1 MLSKH
6 FAVLGSTGVGK
17 STSVS
22 LLLNEILQ
30 ARPNLRVFLLDVH
43 NEYGRCFGDRAL
55 VLNPRNLK
63 LPFWLFNFEEI
74 VDVLFGGRPGVPEE
88 LDVLAEI
95 IPMAKGIYTQYQNS
109 DRIGLKR
116 MDPKSGG
123 YTVDTPVPYR
133 LVDLISL
140 IDERM
145 GKLENRSSRIIYHKL
160 ISRIETVRNDP
171 RYTFMFDNANVGGD
185 TMAEV
190 ISHLFRLPANGR
202 PMTIMQLAGF
212 PAEVVNSVVSVLC
225 RMAFDF
231 GLWSDGVSPLL
242 FVCEEAHRYAAADRN
257 IGFGPTRK
265 AVSRIAKEGRKY
277 GVFLG
282 LVTQRPAELDATII
296 SQCNTLFA
304 MRLANDRDQALLR
317 SAVSDA
323 AANLLSFVPSLG
335 TREVLA
341 FGEGVALP
349 TRLRFKEVP
358 VHQLPRSE
366 ATIATAPSVTAGH
379 DMHFVSRRAGPL
391 ARRHLASR
399 RAQRSRH
406 HTTGP
411 PRAHDAGGSADA
423 AAVDGARSRSLLAA
437 EEAAA
442 LRALAFAHFLRV
454 NRYPLRSKALYGSGT
469 AASRGREP
477 GRSLHDASLLAKR
490 FPTPALDKLPDDIRT
505 RILAVQEKS
514 GFVPNVFLTLAYR
527 PDEFRA
533 FFAYHDALMEK
544 DSGLTKAER
553 EMIVVATSQR
563 QPVPLL
569 RDRAWRDP
577 AHPGEESADRRPDRR
592 QLPQGGHHAAAARH
606 ARLRHEGEPRGQRGI
621 GGGFCRGRRP
631 RLYRRRHLGH
641 HRDLRLLCVVEP
653 VGQRHRDASQ
663 RRILH
668 DGTAAEIGRSHLAR
682 KRSNRRSPVRTSR
695 ADRPRPCL
703 SQTPGLSPSPWRNCP
718 PRSCAAAS
726 SAKNP
731 PTGIR

>member
-1 MLSKH
+1 LDLISVRGSLARVGLLAPGQVPASEARATVGRFISIRCATATTIIAMITEVSCENQPGSDEYIATASVDLLGEISGGERPKFQRGVTNYPTIGDAVDLVTAEDLRTVYAPSGSDQINIGTLQQDRSVIAYVDVEEMLSKH

-22 LLLNEILQ
+22 LLLNEILK

-88 LDVLAEI
+88 LDVLAEV
-95 IPMAKGIYTQYQNS
+95 IPMAKGLYTQYQNS
-109 DRIGLKR
+109 DRLGLKR

-160 ISRIETVRNDP
+160 MSRIETVRNDP

-212 PAEVVNSVVSVLC
+212 PAEVVDSVVSVLC

-242 FVCEEAHRYAAADRN
+242 FVCEEAHRYASADRN
-257 IGFGPTRK
+257 RFGPTE
-265 AVSRIAKEGRKY
+265 SRFAHRQEGANAAS
-277 GVFLG
+277 FG

-366 ATIATAPSVTAGH
+366 ATIASVPSVAAGH
-379 DMHFVSRRAGPL
+379 DMHFVSAVLDRWRGATSNRDTPNDPGIGDRPS
-391 ARRHLASR
+391 ARVMTPVEAPMLQPSMGLDPDRF
-399 RAQRSRH
+399 
-406 HTTGP
+406 
-411 PRAHDAGGSADA
+411 
-423 AAVDGARSRSLLAA
+423 SLLKK
-437 EEAAA
+437 
-442 LRALAFAHFLRV
+442 
-454 NRYPLRSKALYGSGT
+454 PLR
-469 AASRGREP
+469 
-477 GRSLHDASLLAKR
+477 
-490 FPTPALDKLPDDIRT
+490 
-505 RILAVQEKS
+505 
-514 GFVPNVFLTLAYR
+514 
-527 PDEFRA
+527 
-533 FFAYHDALMEK
+533 
-544 DSGLTKAER
+544 
-553 EMIVVATSQR
+553 
-563 QPVPLL
+563 
-569 RDRAWRDP
+569 
-577 AHPGEESADRRPDRR
+577 
-592 QLPQGGHHAAAARH
+592 
-606 ARLRHEGEPRGQRGI
+606 
-621 GGGFCRGRRP
+621 
-631 RLYRRRHLGH
+631 
-641 HRDLRLLCVVEP
+641 
-653 VGQRHRDASQ
+653 
-663 RRILH
+663 
-668 DGTAAEIGRSHLAR
+668 
-682 KRSNRRSPVRTSR
+682 
-695 ADRPRPCL
+695 
-703 SQTPGLSPSPWRNCP
+703 
-718 PRSCAAAS
+718 
-726 SAKNP
+726 
-731 PTGIR
+731 

>member
-1 MLSKH
+1 MGFRPRFMRSNIVTSFGRVISVRGSLARVGLLAPGQVPVSEARATVGRFISIRCAAATTIIAMITEVSCENQPSSDEFMATASVDLLGEILGGERPKFQRGVTNYPTIGDAVDLVTADDLRTVYAPSGSDQINIGTLQQDKSVIAYVDVEEMLSKH

-22 LLLNEILQ
+22 LLLNEILK

-43 NEYGRCFGDRAL
+43 NEYGRCFGDRSL

-74 VDVLFGGRPGVPEE
+74 VDVLFGGRPGVPDE

-95 IPMAKGIYTQYQNS
+95 IPMAKGLYTQYQNS
-109 DRIGLKR
+109 DRLGLKR
-116 MDPKSGG
+116 LDPKSGG

-133 LVDLISL
+133 LSDLISL

-145 GKLENRSSRIIYHKL
+145 GKLENRTSRIIYHKL

-212 PAEVVNSVVSVLC
+212 PAEVVDSVVSVLC

-366 ATIATAPSVTAGH
+366 ATIASVPSVSAGH
-379 DMHFVSRRAGPL
+379 DMHFV
-391 ARRHLASR
+391 
-399 RAQRSRH
+399 
-406 HTTGP
+406 
-411 PRAHDAGGSADA
+411 
-423 AAVDGARSRSLLAA
+423 AAVLERWRGATSNRDAPTDSSAVGERPAARVMTPVEAPMLQPSMGLDPDRFSLLKK
-437 EEAAA
+437 
-442 LRALAFAHFLRV
+442 
-454 NRYPLRSKALYGSGT
+454 PLR
-469 AASRGREP
+469 
-477 GRSLHDASLLAKR
+477 
-490 FPTPALDKLPDDIRT
+490 
-505 RILAVQEKS
+505 
-514 GFVPNVFLTLAYR
+514 
-527 PDEFRA
+527 
-533 FFAYHDALMEK
+533 
-544 DSGLTKAER
+544 
-553 EMIVVATSQR
+553 
-563 QPVPLL
+563 
-569 RDRAWRDP
+569 
-577 AHPGEESADRRPDRR
+577 
-592 QLPQGGHHAAAARH
+592 
-606 ARLRHEGEPRGQRGI
+606 
-621 GGGFCRGRRP
+621 
-631 RLYRRRHLGH
+631 
-641 HRDLRLLCVVEP
+641 
-653 VGQRHRDASQ
+653 
-663 RRILH
+663 
-668 DGTAAEIGRSHLAR
+668 
-682 KRSNRRSPVRTSR
+682 
-695 ADRPRPCL
+695 
-703 SQTPGLSPSPWRNCP
+703 
-718 PRSCAAAS
+718 
-726 SAKNP
+726 
-731 PTGIR
+731 